1 MISKSLPLKF
11 GILLGFIEIIFLWAI
26 FGFGWG
32 DNPTTPLALIAGV
45 AFVGTYIYKIRQE
58 LALQKT
64 TLSIGKYAVY
74 TTLPFLYS
82 YVIATPIFYLMTRI
96 TDGSVKALDVTI
108 MLIIFIGTFGLIVP
122 YVLGLFIG
130 TFFWYKNRKTT

>member
-1 MISKSLPLKF
+1 MIPRSLPLKF
-11 GILLGFIEIIFLWAI
+11 GIFLGFIEIIFLWAI

-32 DNPTTPLALIAGV
+32 DNPTTPLALIVGV

-58 LALQKT
+58 LSLQKT

-82 YVIATPIFYLMTRI
+82 YIITTPLFYIIARI
-96 TDGSVKALDVTI
+96 TDGSVKAFDATG
-108 MLIIFIGTFGLIVP
+108 MLVILIGPFALIAP
-122 YVLGLFIG
+122 YALGLLIG
-130 TFFWYKNRKTT
+130 LFFWYKDKKTA